1 MDADVFRR
9 WSQSRS
15 HRFSH
20 RFSRRSFLSATT
32 AALFTPALSACSRGP
47 RFGVRS
53 PFPDKDLRRRAE
65 LARRLGYDGIE
76 LGPEF
81 LDGSADDIEAAMA
94 GTGIAVSAIVGSL
107 ALLDPDPQ
115 ARRRAVALDRRR
127 IKLAQRLGAV
137 GVIEVPVFGPCR
149 FPELANTPGPHRKED
164 ELLIEGL
171 RALAPDLAGTGVQIL
186 IEPLT
191 RKETHYMN
199 LQQHGADVIE
209 AASTSGMAL
218 LSDFY
223 HMQLEESDIGQ
234 TLSKVGRHTAYVH
247 LADGVQRT
255 EPGSLPFDYR
265 PGFRALKAHGFCGW
279 LTMECNAT
287 DDPESSLRRALAYI
301 KRQWADA

>member
-1 MDADVFRR
+1 M
-9 WSQSRS
+9 
-15 HRFSH
+15 
-20 RFSRRSFLSATT
+20 
-32 AALFTPALSACSRGP
+32 
-47 RFGVRS
+47 RS
-53 PFPDKDLRRRAE
+53 PFPDKDLRRRAQ

-81 LDGSADDIEAAMA
+81 LDGSADGIEAALA

-107 ALLDPDPQ
+107 ALLDPDPE

-164 ELLIEGL
+164 ELLIAGL
-171 RALAPDLAGTGVQIL
+171 RALAPDLVGTGVQIL

-191 RKETHYMN
+191 TKETHYMN
-199 LQQHGADVIE
+199 LQQHGARVIE
-209 AASTSGMAL
+209 ETSASGMAL

-223 HMQLEESDIGQ
+223 HMQLEEAEIER

-247 LADGVQRT
+247 LADGAQRT
-255 EPGSLPFDYR
+255 EPGSVPFDYR

-279 LTMECNAT
+279 LTMECKAT
-287 DDPESSLRRALAYI
+287 DDPESSLERALAYI

>member
-1 MDADVFRR
+1 
-9 WSQSRS
+9 
-15 HRFSH
+15 
-20 RFSRRSFLSATT
+20 
-32 AALFTPALSACSRGP
+32 
-47 RFGVRS
+47 
-53 PFPDKDLRRRAE
+53 
-65 LARRLGYDGIE
+65 LGYNGIE

-81 LDGSADDIEAAMA
+81 LDSSEDDIEAALA

-107 ALLDPDPQ
+107 ALLDPDPE
-115 ARRRAVALDRRR
+115 ARSRAVALDRRR

-137 GVIEVPVFGPCR
+137 GVIEVPAFGPCR

-164 ELLIEGL
+164 ELLIAGL
-171 RALAPDLAGTGVQIL
+171 RALAPDLVGTGVQIL

-191 RKETHYMN
+191 TKETHYMN
-199 LQQHGADVIE
+199 LQQHGARVIE
-209 AASTSGMAL
+209 ETSASGMAL

-223 HMQLEESDIGQ
+223 HMQLEEAAIER

-247 LADGVQRT
+247 LADGAQRT

-279 LTMECNAT
+279 LTMECKAT
-287 DDPESSLRRALAYI
+287 DDPESSLERALAYI

>member
-1 MDADVFRR
+1 
-9 WSQSRS
+9 
-15 HRFSH
+15 
-20 RFSRRSFLSATT
+20 
-32 AALFTPALSACSRGP
+32 
-47 RFGVRS
+47 VRS
-53 PFPDKDLRRRAE
+53 PFPDNDLRRRAE

-81 LDGSADDIEAAMA
+81 LDGSAEKIEAALA

-107 ALLDPDPQ
+107 ALLEPDPA
-115 ARRRAVALDRRR
+115 ARRRAVALDRSR
-127 IKLAQRLGAV
+127 IKLAHQLGAA
-137 GVIEVPVFGPCR
+137 GVIEVPAFGACR
-149 FPELANTPGPHRKED
+149 FPELANVRGPHRKED

-171 RALAPDLAGTGVQIL
+171 RALVPDLAGTGVQIL

-191 RKETHYMN
+191 TKETHYMN
-199 LQQHGADVIE
+199 LQQHGAHVIE
-209 AASTSGMAL
+209 EASTSGMAL

-279 LTMECNAT
+279 LTMECKAT